1 MSWSPE
7 DDVDEF
13 GRTPRYQ
20 GAGSSQVNPTKVAYP
35 HDELVVLLGADQVRH
50 ARGCDE
56 EGVTTDALL
65 ASLRGWLGLPP
76 RRFLPV
82 PEPVLEPK
90 DDDDPF
96 ESPQD
101 VLRRKK
107 ADRERARLHIE
118 RHEAW
123 VKSRDAALRRFDALG
138 GSAQWTDA
146 KDRWDD
152 Q

>member
-1 MSWSPE
+1 MEQQALNLPGPRISRITLGRLHNLGNYEHVRYEVTVELTPGTSPASVARELE
-7 DDVDEF
+7 D
-13 GRTPRYQ
+13 TL
-20 GAGSSQVNPTKVAYP
+20 N
-35 HDELVVLLGADQVRH
+35 
-50 ARGCDE
+50 
-56 EGVTTDALL
+56 ALEPKQPVSDWDLRQAVKTL
-65 ASLRGWLGLPP
+65 AL
-76 RRFLPV
+76 
-82 PEPVLEPK
+82 PEPALEPK

-96 ESPQD
+96 ETPQQ
-101 VLRRKK
+101 VLQRKR

-118 RHEAW
+118 RHETW

>member
-1 MSWSPE
+1 MEQQALNLPGPRISRITL
-7 DDVDEF
+7 
-13 GRTPRYQ
+13 GRLHNLGNYEHVRY
-20 GAGSSQVNPTKVAYP
+20 
-35 HDELVVLLGADQVRH
+35 E
-50 ARGCDE
+50 
-56 EGVTTDALL
+56 VTVE
-65 ASLRGWLGLPP
+65 LPP
-76 RRFLPV
+76 GTSPASVARELEDTLNSLEPRQPV
-82 PEPVLEPK
+82 SDWDLRQAVKTLALPEPVLAPK

-107 ADRERARLHIE
+107 ADREQARLHIE

-138 GSAQWTDA
+138 GAAQWTDA
-146 KDRWDD
+146 KDRRDD

>member
-1 MSWSPE
+1 MEQQALNLPGPRISRITL
-7 DDVDEF
+7 
-13 GRTPRYQ
+13 GRLHNLGNYEHVRY
-20 GAGSSQVNPTKVAYP
+20 
-35 HDELVVLLGADQVRH
+35 E
-50 ARGCDE
+50 
-56 EGVTTDALL
+56 VTVE
-65 ASLRGWLGLPP
+65 LPP
-76 RRFLPV
+76 GTSPASVARELEDTLNALEPKQPV
-82 PEPVLEPK
+82 SDWDLRQAVKTLALPEPVLEPK

-107 ADRERARLHIE
+107 ADRERARLRIE
-118 RHEAW
+118 RYEAW